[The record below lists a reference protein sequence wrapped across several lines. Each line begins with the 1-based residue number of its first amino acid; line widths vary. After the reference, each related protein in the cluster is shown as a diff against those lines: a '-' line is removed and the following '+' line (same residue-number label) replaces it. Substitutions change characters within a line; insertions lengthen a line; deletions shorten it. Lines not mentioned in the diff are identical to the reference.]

1 MKSGLQIVWFKRDLR
16 LEDHRPL
23 YEAARRGAPLLALYV
38 YEPEI
43 VAAEDFDPSH
53 LVFINQSLA
62 ALDLRLRA
70 IGGRLTCRVGRLP
83 DVFDQLHVEHGVAQ
97 LWSHEESGNAL
108 TSARDRRVG
117 AWCRA
122 QAIPWTEVPQHG
134 VFRPH
139 PSRDGWAQRWT
150 ARMREMIAPAP
161 RELCIVPA
169 VEAGSLQTPADLGLA
184 ESTKPLAQP
193 GGESPGQRL
202 LQSFL
207 ERRGVDYRRAM
218 SAPKPAWT
226 ACSRLSPYLTFGCV
240 SMRQA
245 YQATC
250 ERQELVAEL
259 QAVGAP
265 CDPRWARSLASFQSR
280 LRWHCHFIQKLED
293 EPALEHRNLSRAYD
307 GLREGDFHEAHFA
320 AWREGRTGYPM
331 IDACMRALHQS
342 GWINFRMRAML
353 ASFAAYHLW
362 LHWQPTSVFLARHF
376 LDYEPGIHYP
386 QFQMQSGV
394 TGINSVRIY
403 SPSKQVLDHDPEG
416 AFIRRFVP
424 ELARVPA
431 SFLAEPHLMP
441 ASMQTEA
448 GCRIGRDYPV
458 PVVEHATVFARARE
472 RLGAIRQTE
481 FARREAQRVYA
492 RHGSRE
498 RPLSNR
504 PGIARNRRPSRSQ
517 AARKN
522 AAMEGQFELELAMV
536 PASAHTETTVPCLD
550 SRS

>member
-1 MKSGLQIVWFKRDLR
+1 M
-16 LEDHRPL
+16 
-23 YEAARRGAPLLALYV
+23 YEAARTGAPLLALYV

-43 VAAEDFDPSH
+43 FGAPDFDASH

-62 ALDLRLRA
+62 ELDERLRA
-70 IGGRLTCRVGRLP
+70 VGGRLTCRVGRLP
-83 DVFDQLHVEHGVAQ
+83 DVFDQLHAEHGIAR
-97 LWSHEESGNAL
+97 LWSHEETGNAL
-108 TSARDRRVG
+108 TYARDLRVKT
-117 AWCRA
+117 WCRELG
-122 QAIPWTEVPQHG
+122 IPWTEIPQHG

-139 PSRDGWAQRWT
+139 ASRDGSAQRWT
-150 ARMREMIAPAP
+150 ARMNEAIAPAP
-161 RELCIVPA
+161 RELCTVPA
-169 VEAGSLQTPADLGLA
+169 VEAGRLQQPVDLGLP
-184 ESTKPLAQP
+184 ESTKDLAQP
-193 GGESPGQRL
+193 GGESHGRRL
-202 LQSFL
+202 LHTFL

-245 YQATC
+245 YQITRD
-250 ERQELVAEL
+250 RQRELAEL
-259 QAVGAP
+259 RTTGVFL
-265 CDPRWARSLASFQSR
+265 DPRWDRSLTSFQSR

-293 EPALEHRNLSRAYD
+293 EPALEQRNFSRAYD
-307 GLREGDFHEAHFA
+307 GMREAEFSEERFA

-331 IDACMRALHQS
+331 IDACMRALHRS

-394 TGINSVRIY
+394 TGINSIRIY

-416 AFIRRFVP
+416 SFIRRFVP

-431 SFLAEPHLMP
+431 AFLSEPQLMP
-441 ASMQTEA
+441 LSMQVEA
-448 GCRIGRDYPV
+448 GCRIGEHYPS
-458 PVVEHATVFARARE
+458 PVVDHAFAYAQARE
-472 RLGAIRQTE
+472 RLGAIRRTE
-481 FARREAQRVYA
+481 LARREAQRVYA

-498 RPLSNR
+498 RPLATR
-504 PGIARNRRPSRSQ
+504 PGV
-517 AARKN
+517 ARKRQPARGK
-522 AAMEGQFELELAMV
+522 AAANSAAQEQQIELSLH
-536 PASAHTETTVPCLD
+536 P
-550 SRS
+550 

>member
-1 MKSGLQIVWFKRDLR
+1 MVKSALQIVWFKRDLR
-16 LEDHRPL
+16 ADDHRPL
-23 YEAARRGAPLLALYV
+23 FEATRTGLPVLALYV

-43 VAAEDFDPSH
+43 IHAPDFDPSH
-53 LVFINQSLA
+53 LVFINQSLVE
-62 ALDLRLRA
+62 LDARLRA
-70 IGGRLTCRVGRLP
+70 VGGRLTCRVGRLP
-83 DVFDQLHVEHGVAQ
+83 DVFDELRAEHGFAR

-108 TSARDRRVG
+108 TYARDRRVA

-122 QAIPWTEVPQHG
+122 HGVEWTEIPQHG

-139 PSRDGWAQRWT
+139 PSRDGWAGRWT
-150 ARMREMIAPAP
+150 ARMSEPVAPAP
-161 RELCIVPA
+161 RELCVVSA
-169 VEAGSLQTPADLGLA
+169 VEAGGIRTPAELGVPD
-184 ESTKPLAQP
+184 STKTLAQP
-193 GGESPGQRL
+193 GGESHGQRL
-202 LQSFL
+202 LHTFL

-245 YQATC
+245 YQATR
-250 ERQELVAEL
+250 ERQAGLAEL
-259 QAVGAP
+259 HAAGVGH
-265 CDPRWARSLASFQSR
+265 DPRWGRSLASFQSR

-293 EPALEHRNLSRAYD
+293 EPILESRNLSRAYD
-307 GLREGDFHEAHFA
+307 GLRESEFDEEKFA

-362 LHWQPTSVFLARHF
+362 LHWQPTGVFLARHF

-403 SPSKQVLDHDPEG
+403 SPSKQVLDNDPEG
-416 AFIRRFVP
+416 TFIRRFVP
-424 ELARVPA
+424 ELARVPT

-441 ASMQTEA
+441 VSMQTEA
-448 GCRIGRDYPV
+448 GCRVGTDYPL
-458 PVVEHATVFARARE
+458 PVVDHAAAYAVARE
-472 RLGAIRQTE
+472 RMGAIRRTDL
-481 FARREAQRVYA
+481 ARREAQRVYA

-498 RPLSNR
+498 RPLAGR
-504 PGIARNRRPSRSQ
+504 PGVARKRRVPGRQ
-517 AARKN
+517 ATATQADAAR
-522 AAMEGQFELELAMV
+522 QIELNLTPV
-536 PASAHTETTVPCLD
+536 PWL
-550 SRS
+550 

>member
-1 MKSGLQIVWFKRDLR
+1 MTSGLQIVWLKRDLR

-23 YEAARRGAPLLALYV
+23 CEAARGGAPLLTLYV

-43 VAAEDFDPSH
+43 VGAEDFDPSH
-53 LVFINQSLA
+53 LVFINQSLVE
-62 ALDLRLRA
+62 LDRRLRD
-70 IGGRLTCRVGRLP
+70 IGGRLTYRVGRLP
-83 DVFDQLHVEHGVAQ
+83 DVFDRLHAEHGIAR
-97 LWSHEESGNAL
+97 LWSHEESGNGL
-108 TSARDRRVG
+108 TYARDQRVA

-122 QAIPWTEVPQHG
+122 HHVPWTQVPQHG

-150 ARMREMIAPAP
+150 ARMSEAILPAP
-161 RELCIVPA
+161 QELVVVP
-169 VEAGSLQTPADLGLA
+169 VVDAGSVQTPADLGLA
-184 ESTKPLAQP
+184 GSTKTLAQP
-193 GGESPGQRL
+193 GGESHGQRL
-202 LQSFL
+202 LQTFL

-218 SAPKPAWT
+218 SAPRPAWT

-245 YQATC
+245 YQATR
-250 ERQELVAEL
+250 ERQARVAEL
-259 QAVGAP
+259 HAVGAS

-293 EPALEHRNLSRAYD
+293 EPALEYRNLSHAYD
-307 GLREGDFHEAHFA
+307 GLREGDFNQAYFA
-320 AWREGRTGYPM
+320 AWQEGRTGYPM

-362 LHWQPTSVFLARHF
+362 LHWRPTGVFLARHF
-376 LDYEPGIHYP
+376 LDYEPGIHYA

-403 SPSKQVLDHDPEG
+403 SPGKQVLDHDPDG
-416 AFIRRFVP
+416 TFIRRFVP

-431 SFLAEPHLMP
+431 SFLAEPHRMP
-441 ASMQTEA
+441 VAMQTEA
-448 GCRIGRDYPV
+448 GCRVGRDYPA
-458 PVVEHATVFARARE
+458 PVVDHATVYARARE
-472 RLGAIRQTE
+472 RLGAVRQTE

-498 RPLSNR
+498 RPLSGR
-504 PGIARNRRPSRSQ
+504 PGVARSRKPSRRRAT
-517 AARKN
+517 AA
-522 AAMEGQFELELAMV
+522 AAATEGQFELALASLHPPGSGV
-536 PASAHTETTVPCLD
+536 G
-550 SRS
+550 

>member
-1 MKSGLQIVWFKRDLR
+1 MKSALQIVWFKRDLR
-16 LEDHRPL
+16 ADDHRPL
-23 YEAARRGAPLLALYV
+23 YEAARTGLPVLALYV

-43 VAAEDFDPSH
+43 FRAPDFDPSH

-62 ALDLRLRA
+62 ELDARLRA
-70 IGGRLTCRVGRLP
+70 VGGRLTCRVGSLP
-83 DVFDQLHVEHGVAQ
+83 GVFDELRAEHGFDR

-108 TSARDRRVG
+108 TYARDRRVA

-122 QAIPWTEVPQHG
+122 HGVAWTEIPQHG

-139 PSRDGWAQRWT
+139 PGRDGWAERWT
-150 ARMREMIAPAP
+150 ARMNEPIAPAP
-161 RELCIVPA
+161 RELCVVSS
-169 VEAGSLQTPADLGLA
+169 VEAGGVRTPAELGLPDSA
-184 ESTKPLAQP
+184 KTLAQP
-193 GGESPGQRL
+193 GGESHGIRL

-218 SAPKPAWT
+218 SAPRPAWT

-245 YQATC
+245 YQATR
-250 ERQELVAEL
+250 ERQAVLAEL
-259 QAVGAP
+259 HAAGVGH
-265 CDPRWARSLASFQSR
+265 DPRWGRSLASFQSR

-293 EPALEHRNLSRAYD
+293 EPDLENRNLSRAYD
-307 GLREGDFHEAHFA
+307 GLREGEFDEEKFA

-362 LHWQPTSVFLARHF
+362 LHWQPTGVFLARHF

-416 AFIRRFVP
+416 SFIRRFVP

-431 SFLAEPHLMP
+431 SFLAEPHRMP
-441 ASMQTEA
+441 VSMQTEA
-448 GCRIGRDYPV
+448 GCRVGKDYPL
-458 PVVEHATVFARARE
+458 PVVEHAAAYAKARE
-472 RLGAIRQTE
+472 RMGAIRRTDL
-481 FARREAQRVYA
+481 ARREAQRV
-492 RHGSRE
+492 
-498 RPLSNR
+498 
-504 PGIARNRRPSRSQ
+504 
-517 AARKN
+517 
-522 AAMEGQFELELAMV
+522 
-536 PASAHTETTVPCLD
+536 
-550 SRS
+550 

>member
-1 MKSGLQIVWFKRDLR
+1 MISGLEIVWLKRDLR

-23 YEAARRGAPLLALYV
+23 YEAARGGSPVVALYV

-43 VAAEDFDPSH
+43 VGAEDFDSSH

-62 ALDLRLRA
+62 ELDMRLRA

-83 DVFDQLHVEHGVAQ
+83 DVFDRLHAEHGIAR

-108 TSARDRRVG
+108 TYTRDRRV
-117 AWCRA
+117 ATWCRA
-122 QAIPWTEVPQHG
+122 HRVRWTEIPQHG

-139 PSRDGWAQRWT
+139 RSRDGWAQRWT
-150 ARMREMIAPAP
+150 ARMSETIMPAPA
-161 RELCIVPA
+161 ELCTVPA
-169 VEAGSLQTPADLGLA
+169 VEAGCIQSPADLGLPG
-184 ESTKPLAQP
+184 STKSLAQP
-193 GGESPGQRL
+193 GGESHGQRL
-202 LQSFL
+202 LQTFL

-245 YQATC
+245 YQATR
-250 ERQELVAEL
+250 ERQAMLAEL

-265 CDPRWARSLASFQSR
+265 CDPRWGRSLASFQSR

-293 EPALEHRNLSRAYD
+293 EPALEHRNLSHAYD
-307 GLREGDFHEAHFA
+307 GLREGDFNEAHFA

-362 LHWQPTSVFLARHF
+362 LHWRPTSVFLARHF
-376 LDYEPGIHYP
+376 LDYEPGIHYA

-403 SPSKQVLDHDPEG
+403 SPSKQVLDHDANG
-416 AFIRRFVP
+416 TFIRRFVP

-441 ASMQTEA
+441 ASMQAEA
-448 GCRIGRDYPV
+448 GCRIEQDYPA
-458 PVVEHATVFARARE
+458 PVVEHAAVYARARE
-472 RLGAIRQTE
+472 RLGAIRRTE

-498 RPLSNR
+498 RPLAGRAGVAKSR
-504 PGIARNRRPSRSQ
+504 KPPRRQ
-517 AARKN
+517 AARGV
-522 AAMEGQFELELAMV
+522 AMLDGQRELDLAMK
-536 PASAHTETTVPCLD
+536 PTTATAVAD
-550 SRS
+550 HRAAGA

>member
-23 YEAARRGAPLLALYV
+23 YEAARNGGPLLALYV

-43 VAAEDFDPSH
+43 VGAEDFDPSH

-62 ALDLRLRA
+62 ELDQRLRA
-70 IGGRLTCRVGRLP
+70 SGGRLTCRVGRLP
-83 DVFDQLHVEHGVAQ
+83 DVFDRLHAEHGIAR

-108 TSARDRRVG
+108 TYARDRRVG
-117 AWCRA
+117 AWCRDRG
-122 QAIPWTEVPQHG
+122 IPWTEVPQHG

-150 ARMREMIAPAP
+150 ARMSEMITPVP
-161 RELCIVPA
+161 GELCTVPA
-169 VEAGSLQTPADLGLA
+169 VEAGRIQTPADLGLA
-184 ESTKPLAQP
+184 GSTKPLAQP
-193 GGESPGQRL
+193 GGETPGRRL
-202 LQSFL
+202 LQTFL

-245 YQATC
+245 YQATR

-259 QAVGAP
+259 RAVGAP

-293 EPALEHRNLSRAYD
+293 EPTLEHRNLSHAYD
-307 GLREGDFHEAHFA
+307 GLREGEFNHAHFA

-394 TGINSVRIY
+394 TGINSIRIY

-416 AFIRRFVP
+416 TFIRRFVP

-431 SFLAEPHLMP
+431 SFLAEPHRMP
-441 ASMQTEA
+441 VSMQTEA
-448 GCRIGRDYPV
+448 GCRVGRDYPA
-458 PVVEHATVFARARE
+458 PVVEHAAVYARARE

-498 RPLSNR
+498 RPLSGR
-504 PGIARNRRPSRSQ
+504 PGVARSRKPSRHQ
-517 AARKN
+517 AARE
-522 AAMEGQFELELAMV
+522 AAAAEGQFELDLATV
-536 PASAHTETTVPCLD
+536 PASLSPQSVG
-550 SRS
+550 

>member
-23 YEAARRGAPLLALYV
+23 DEAARSGAPLLALYV

-43 VAAEDFDPSH
+43 VGAEDFDPSH

-62 ALDLRLRA
+62 ELDGRLRA
-70 IGGRLTCRVGRLP
+70 LGGRLTYRVGRLP
-83 DVFDQLHVEHGVAQ
+83 DVFDHLHVEHGIAR
-97 LWSHEESGNAL
+97 LWSHEESGNGL
-108 TSARDRRVG
+108 TYARDRRVS

-122 QAIPWTEVPQHG
+122 QGIPWTEVPQHG

-150 ARMREMIAPAP
+150 ARMSEAITPAP

-169 VEAGSLQTPADLGLA
+169 VEAGRIQRPADLGLA
-184 ESTKPLAQP
+184 ESTKTLAQP
-193 GGESPGQRL
+193 GGESHGQRL
-202 LQSFL
+202 LHTFL

-226 ACSRLSPYLTFGCV
+226 ACSRLSPYLSFGCV

-245 YQATC
+245 YQATR
-250 ERQELVAEL
+250 ERQALVAEL
-259 QAVGAP
+259 HAVGAP
-265 CDPRWARSLASFQSR
+265 CDGRWARSLVSFQSR
-280 LRWHCHFIQKLED
+280 LCWHCHFIQKLED
-293 EPALEHRNLSRAYD
+293 EPALEHRSLSRAYD
-307 GLREGDFHEAHFA
+307 GLREGEFNEAHFA
-320 AWREGRTGYPM
+320 AWQEGRTGYPM

-416 AFIRRFVP
+416 TFIRRFVP
-424 ELARVPA
+424 ELSRVPA
-431 SFLAEPHLMP
+431 SFLAEPHRMPVLM
-441 ASMQTEA
+441 QVEA
-448 GCRIGRDYPV
+448 GCHVGRDYPA
-458 PVVEHATVFARARE
+458 PVVEHAAVYARARE

-498 RPLSNR
+498 RPLSGR
-504 PGIARNRRPSRSQ
+504 AGVARNRRPSRSQ
-517 AARKN
+517 ASRN
-522 AAMEGQFELELAMV
+522 AAAMVGQCELDLAMV
-536 PASAHTETTVPCLD
+536 PTKLRTKSVT
-550 SRS
+550 